1 MAPRVL
7 VDATAVPADRG
18 ALGRY
23 VDGLV
28 AALGATGADLA
39 VACQRNDEERY
50 GRLVPEAS
58 IVAGP
63 TAIAHRPARLAWE
76 QTGLPL
82 VAQQVNADVLHAPH
96 YTMPLRPGVPVV
108 VTIHDLTYFT
118 EPDAHNP
125 VTATFFKSAIRTAAR
140 RATRLLVPS
149 KATRDE
155 LVRVLGADPT
165 RIDVA
170 YHGVDHALF
179 HRPTPERMRQVSDR
193 LGLHGKPY
201 VAYLGGLEPR
211 KNVPALISGWAAAVA
226 DLADPPALVLG
237 GGSGWSEEVD
247 EAVAAVPAHLRLVRP
262 GYLRFTDLPGFLGG
276 ALVVAFPSRG
286 EGFRAAG
293 AGGHG
298 VWRPGAHHAPDVA
311 AGGRRGRGRLHRARR
326 RGHPGG
332 AARPPRRPGP
342 AGSPRRGRARPLAG
356 IHLGG
361 LGRSP
366 HGLLPACSGAGR
378 GVTSLPMSGQPE
390 VHSGRE
396 PLEAILLVGGQGTRL
411 RPLTIGT
418 PKPLLPTAGVPF
430 LAHQFAKAAAA
441 GITHVVLATAYR
453 ASMFAEC
460 FGDGAAFGLQ
470 ITYVHEAEP
479 LGTGGAIR
487 NAASGLRSGPD
498 SPVVVLNGD
507 ILSGHDIPAQI
518 DLHRK
523 SDAAVTLHL
532 VEVPDPARFGCVPTD
547 PEGRVTAFLEKT
559 PEPGHQPDQRGLLR
573 FPPVGHRRDPARPGD
588 LRGTEYLPRPDRRGG
603 PGDGLPRFVLLAGR
617 GHPRG
622 VRAGLL

>member
-1 MAPRVL
+1 VL
-7 VDATAVPADRG
+7 IDATAVPADRG

-39 VACQRNDEERY
+39 VACQRADEERY
-50 GRLVPEAS
+50 GRLVPEA
-58 IVAGP
+58 IVVAGP

-82 VAQQVNADVLHAPH
+82 VAQQVNADILHAPH

-108 VTIHDLTYFT
+108 STIHDLTYFT

-179 HRPTPERMRQVSDR
+179 HRPTTERIRQVSDR

-226 DLADPPALVLG
+226 DLPEPPALVLG

-286 EGFRAAG
+286 EGFGLPVLEAMACG
-293 AGGHG
+293 AP
-298 VWRPGAHHAPDVA
+298 V
-311 AGGRRGRGRLHRARR
+311 LTTHR
-326 RGHPGG
+326 
-332 AARPPRRPGP
+332 
-342 AGSPRRGRARPLAG
+342 
-356 IHLGG
+356 
-361 LGRSP
+361 
-366 HGLLPACSGAGR
+366 
-378 GVTSLPMSGQPE
+378 TSLPE
-390 VHSGRE
+390 
-396 PLEAILLVGGQGTRL
+396 VGGDAVAYTEPDAEDIQAAL
-411 RPLTIGT
+411 RG
-418 PKPLLPTAGVPF
+418 LL
-430 LAHQFAKAAAA
+430 
-441 GITHVVLATAYR
+441 
-453 ASMFAEC
+453 
-460 FGDGAAFGLQ
+460 D
-470 ITYVHEAEP
+470 
-479 LGTGGAIR
+479 
-487 NAASGLRSGPD
+487 
-498 SPVVVLNGD
+498 
-507 ILSGHDIPAQI
+507 
-518 DLHRK
+518 
-523 SDAAVTLHL
+523 
-532 VEVPDPARFGCVPTD
+532 DPAR
-547 PEGRVTAFLEKT
+547 LESLG
-559 PEPGHQPDQRGLLR
+559 EAGHARSQEFTWEASAEAHMASYQRAAAQG
-573 FPPVGHRRDPARPGD
+573 A
-588 LRGTEYLPRPDRRGG
+588 E
-603 PGDGLPRFVLLAGR
+603 
-617 GHPRG
+617 
-622 VRAGLL
+622 

>member
-23 VDGLV
+23 VDGLI
-28 AALGATGADLA
+28 AALGAIGADLA
-39 VACQRNDEERY
+39 VACQRADEERY
-50 GRLVPEAS
+50 GRLVPEATV
-58 IVAGP
+58 VAGP

-108 VTIHDLTYFT
+108 STIHDLTYFT

-170 YHGVDHALF
+170 YHGVDHTLF
-179 HRPTPERMRQVSDR
+179 HRPAPERMRQVSDR

-211 KNVPALISGWAAAVA
+211 KNVPALISGWAGAVA

-262 GYLRFTDLPGFLGG
+262 GYLRFSDLPGFLGG

-286 EGFRAAG
+286 EGFGLPVLEAMACG
-293 AGGHG
+293 AP
-298 VWRPGAHHAPDVA
+298 V
-311 AGGRRGRGRLHRARR
+311 LTTHR
-326 RGHPGG
+326 
-332 AARPPRRPGP
+332 
-342 AGSPRRGRARPLAG
+342 
-356 IHLGG
+356 
-361 LGRSP
+361 
-366 HGLLPACSGAGR
+366 
-378 GVTSLPMSGQPE
+378 TSLPE
-390 VHSGRE
+390 
-396 PLEAILLVGGQGTRL
+396 VGGDAVAYTEPDAEDIQAAL
-411 RPLTIGT
+411 RG
-418 PKPLLPTAGVPF
+418 LL
-430 LAHQFAKAAAA
+430 
-441 GITHVVLATAYR
+441 
-453 ASMFAEC
+453 
-460 FGDGAAFGLQ
+460 D
-470 ITYVHEAEP
+470 
-479 LGTGGAIR
+479 
-487 NAASGLRSGPD
+487 
-498 SPVVVLNGD
+498 
-507 ILSGHDIPAQI
+507 
-518 DLHRK
+518 
-523 SDAAVTLHL
+523 
-532 VEVPDPARFGCVPTD
+532 DPARLESFG
-547 PEGRVTAFLEKT
+547 EA
-559 PEPGHQPDQRGLLR
+559 GHARSQEFTWEASAEAHMASYQRAAAQG
-573 FPPVGHRRDPARPGD
+573 A
-588 LRGTEYLPRPDRRGG
+588 E
-603 PGDGLPRFVLLAGR
+603 
-617 GHPRG
+617 
-622 VRAGLL
+622 